1 MTETG
6 REITQ
11 LLVELRNG
19 DRGAFDRLVPLVYRE
34 LHKLAKRYMAQQ
46 NAGHTLQT
54 TALIHEAYLKL
65 AGGLEKT
72 WEDRTHFF
80 AVAATAIRQVLVDH
94 ARAKHA
100 AKRGGDVQVLRPDDA
115 LSIADSAR
123 DDLIALDD
131 ALHALARLNPRQSE
145 VVELRYFAGLSV
157 EETAAVLS
165 ISPETVMRD
174 WSVAKAFLYR
184 EMKSQGS
191 PPKPAS
197 EV

>member
-1 MTETG
+1 
-6 REITQ
+6 

>member
-65 AGGLEKT
+65 AGGSEKT

-100 AKRGGDVQVLRPDDA
+100 AKRGGDVQVLRLDDA

>member
-100 AKRGGDVQVLRPDDA
+100 AKRGGDVQVLRLDDA